1 MDHRTFVRR
10 LQAPLREVGSSRT
23 FPGAADANQE
33 QPDSILD
40 LVADLDKIFQ
50 EFTGSLKRRRT

>member
-10 LQAPLREVGSSRT
+10 LQAPLREAGNART
-23 FPGAADANQE
+23 FLGTADANQE
-33 QPDSILD
+33 QSDSILD

-50 EFTGSLKRRRT
+50 EFTGSLKRRQT

>member
-10 LQAPLREVGSSRT
+10 LQAPLREAGSSRT
-23 FPGAADANQE
+23 FPGTADANQE

-40 LVADLDKIFQ
+40 LIADLDKIFE
-50 EFTGSLKRRRT
+50 EFAGSLKRRQA